1 MVWAPS
7 SQVYLA
13 SGLFPSCRSL
23 ILEGRKVPSTAQLGV
38 IYPPLNPRDL
48 PSEVLRSLWQGWSV
62 RGYLSTPQ
70 RPPVWTECYPL
81 PQGRGHGYTRW
92 PISTPQLIGP
102 GWTPDPNQANWVLYP
117 GNPTLGPKGIDFKW
131 QPSVLQCGGH
141 RWRIRG
147 WWGRGWAGP
156 SLSCQPLGR
165 LSCSALSWVLVSL
178 QRPLYLYHEHF
189 HSLSLL
195 PVVANLG
202 RFLLLLITQIFVLL

>member
-1 MVWAPS
+1 MWCELPPPKSILLVGSSPPVGPWSLKAWRFQAPLS
-7 SQVYLA
+7 W
-13 SGLFPSCRSL
+13 F
-23 ILEGRKVPSTAQLGV
+23 ILLWTPD
-38 IYPPLNPRDL
+38 NL

-70 RPPVWTECYPL
+70 
-81 PQGRGHGYTRW
+81 
-92 PISTPQLIGP
+92 LIGP
-102 GWTPDPNQANWVLYP
+102 GWTPDPNQANWVLCP

-141 RWRIRG
+141 RWRMRG
-147 WWGRGWAGP
+147 GGAGWAGP
-156 SLSCQPLGR
+156 SLSCQPLGT